1 MTQALPAWIAL
12 PAALL
17 LIAGG
22 LLSLLGA
29 IGLLRLRSF
38 FQRLHP
44 VTMAATLGSGCILVC
59 SMLVS
64 SAVAGRPVIHELA
77 ITVFVVLTAPIAA
90 ITLMRAAIARS
101 RPDPAADGE

>member
-1 MTQALPAWIAL
+1 MTDSLPAWIAL

-17 LIAGG
+17 MILGG
-22 LLSLLGA
+22 LLSLIGA

-44 VTMAATLGSGCILVC
+44 STMAATLGSGCILVS

-64 SAVAGRPVIHELA
+64 SALLGRPIIHELA
-77 ITVFVVLTAPIAA
+77 ITLFVVITAPVSA
-90 ITLMRAAIARS
+90 ITLMRAGITRARQ
-101 RPDPAADGE
+101 PDTPSD